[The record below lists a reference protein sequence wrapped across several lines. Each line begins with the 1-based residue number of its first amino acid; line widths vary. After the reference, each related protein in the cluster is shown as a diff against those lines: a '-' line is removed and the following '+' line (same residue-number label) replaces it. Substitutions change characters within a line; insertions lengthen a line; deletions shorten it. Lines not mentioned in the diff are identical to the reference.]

1 MKKVIDCF
9 PFYNEL
15 DMLELRLKELNEH
28 VDKFVLVE
36 ATHTFAG
43 NPKRLH
49 FEKSKERYKDYL
61 HKIEHVIVDDCPN
74 TDNPWDNDYNQRR
87 SIRKGLE
94 KISPNDDD
102 IIIISDVD
110 EIPNSDA
117 IELIKKN
124 DTDTPFTMF
133 IMDMYYF
140 NITTKDKTQW
150 FEGTRLLPYGMFRDE
165 FESDSQ
171 RIRFTFSDMFRVNN
185 PEIKMKTRPGVRI
198 IENGGWHFS
207 YFGDERFIQNKLL
220 NASHQEYNK
229 PHITDL
235 NKIKKCVEER
245 KDIFQRERIEF
256 NHVPIDKNNFLP
268 VNYDILL
275 NI

>member
-9 PFYNEL
+9 PFYNEM
-15 DMLELRLKELNEH
+15 DILELRLKELNDH

-102 IIIISDVD
+102 IVIISDVD
-110 EIPNSDA
+110 EIPDSYA
-117 IELIKKN
+117 IELIKKHDN
-124 DTDTPFTMF
+124 NTPFTMF

-140 NITTKDKTQW
+140 NITTKDKNPW
-150 FEGTRLLPYGMFRDE
+150 VEGTRLLPYGMFRDE
-165 FESDSQ
+165 FDSDSQ
-171 RIRFTFSDMFRVNN
+171 RIRFTFSDMFRVNH
-185 PEIKMKTRPGVRI
+185 PEMKTRPGVRI
-198 IENGGWHFS
+198 IKNGGWHFTF
-207 YFGDERFIQNKLL
+207 FGNENFIQNKLM
-220 NASHQEYNK
+220 NCSHQEYNK
-229 PHITDL
+229 PQYTDL
-235 NKIKKCVEER
+235 NEIKKCVEER
-245 KDIFQRERIEF
+245 KDICQRRGIEF
-256 NHVPIDKNNFLP
+256 IHVPIETNNFLP
-268 VNYDILL
+268 KSINLL
-275 NI
+275 NK

>member
-15 DMLELRLKELNEH
+15 DMLELRLNELNEH

-94 KISPNDDD
+94 KMSPNDDD

-110 EIPNSDA
+110 EIPNPYA
-117 IELIKKN
+117 IELIKKH

-140 NITTKDKTQW
+140 NITTKDKNPW
-150 FEGTRLLPYGMFRDE
+150 IEGTRLLPYGMFRDE

-171 RIRFTFSDMFRVNN
+171 RIRFTFSDMFRVIN

-245 KDIFQRERIEF
+245 KDIFQREIIEF